1 MWAWGGEGPVRRMV
15 RGVRHH
21 CHLVVLVVD
30 LLIMV
35 GGVVKGDQRRRFCP
49 RQIQIRVLMG

>member
-1 MWAWGGEGPVRRMV
+1 MRRMV

-21 CHLVVLVVD
+21 CHLVVVDDDD

-35 GGVVKGDQRRRFCP
+35 GGAVKGDQRRRFCP
-49 RQIQIRVLMG
+49 RQIQIRDLMG